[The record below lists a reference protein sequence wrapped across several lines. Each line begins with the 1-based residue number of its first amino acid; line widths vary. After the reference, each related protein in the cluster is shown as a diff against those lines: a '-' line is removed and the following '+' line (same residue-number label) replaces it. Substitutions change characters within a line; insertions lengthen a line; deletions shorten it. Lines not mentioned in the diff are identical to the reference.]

1 MKQFITYTRVST
13 RKQGDSGLGLE
24 AQKRDIEI
32 YLTNYAAVP
41 HEVIGE
47 FCDVVSGTKD
57 DRPELWKAID
67 LAEATGATLLIA
79 KLDRLSRKVSFV
91 SKVME
96 RKDLSFVVAS
106 MPNADKFQLH
116 IYAALAEQERDF
128 ISKRTKAALAV
139 AKSNGVVLGGDRG
152 NLTEMNQGA
161 RDAADD
167 HAKQVSEQIL
177 PLRDAGLT
185 LKQIADTMNRTGVA
199 TSRGGKWYPTTV
211 SNVLK
216 RVAQ

>member
-1 MKQFITYTRVST
+1 LKQFITYTRVST

-24 AQKRDIEI
+24 AQKRDIEL
-32 YLTNYAAVP
+32 YLTNYATVP

-47 FCDVVSGTKD
+47 FSDVVSGTKD

-91 SKVME
+91 STVME
-96 RKDLSFVVAS
+96 RPNLSFVVAS
-106 MPNADKFQLH
+106 MPTADKFSLH

-152 NLTEMNQGA
+152 NLKEMNQGA

-167 HAKQVSEQIL
+167 HATQVAEQII

-185 LKQIADTMNRTGVA
+185 LAQIADTMNRTGVS

-211 SNVLK
+211 SNILK
-216 RVAQ
+216 RL

>member
-1 MKQFITYTRVST
+1 MKQFVTYTRVST

-24 AQKRDIEI
+24 AQKRDIEL
-32 YLTNYAAVP
+32 YLTNYATVP

-47 FCDVVSGTKD
+47 FSDVVSGTKD

-91 SKVME
+91 STVME
-96 RKDLSFVVAS
+96 RPSLSFVVAS
-106 MPNADKFQLH
+106 MPTADKFSLH

-139 AKSNGVVLGGDRG
+139 AKSNGVVLGGNRG
-152 NLTEMNQGA
+152 HINEMNQGA

-167 HAKQVSEQIL
+167 HAKEVSKQII

-185 LKQIADTMNRTGVA
+185 LAQIADTMNRTGVS

-211 SNVLK
+211 SNILK
-216 RVAQ
+216 RL